1 MEKDATKILIENEM
15 DDLYF
20 GFIEDKTMERGESHR
35 VSLPAFIQDYV
46 KSAVEVSKHNHI
58 PAALTAF
65 NLLGQLCKD
74 KVVIVRG
81 QGREDTRVPVLWLQT
96 SGTGKSEM
104 YNFYGPIVSKVFQIL
119 NEKHNTDF
127 TIFDVTET
135 TDAALIGSMIK
146 EQELVVDED
155 GNSRTVYIDVQTKGA
170 LEGDGMIV
178 YDEFEYSGVFK
189 QSQHKEN
196 VILYLNKLMNSIH
209 GENYIISKKLK
220 DGDEPII
227 CKSQRSPYATS
238 YIPKGLNI
246 VIAEKG
252 VLQRMLIF
260 IWEVPHE
267 IQDEIRTSVLLEVGK
282 EVNRIAPI
290 NKYANGFVK
299 IYETLDE
306 RFKEVN
312 ENPKA
317 VIKYAEN
324 YNDALIREYENMKA
338 YVADSRPE
346 VFEIAGN
353 FITRMNNQLVR
364 MSVLCCIAE
373 APSIK
378 DKSKRYIVN
387 TNHVTQASSLVRQCY
402 KSLVSWLDVALKVQ
416 KETLQDKANIGA
428 FKQSYAELKDDDG
441 WVNKTRLLAEVR
453 KKTAK
458 GSSTVYKWW
467 NKVEEKF
474 EEDRVHKKVYV
485 RLKEEKK

>member
-1 MEKDATKILIENEM
+1 MENVKNIKMENEE
-15 DDLYF
+15 DSVYY
-20 GFIEDKTMERGESHR
+20 GFIEDDNMDRSESHR
-35 VSLPAFIQDYV
+35 VRLPAFIQEYV
-46 KSAVEVSKHNHI
+46 ANAVQVSKYNNI

-104 YNFYGPIVSKVFQIL
+104 YNFFGPISRKTFEIL
-119 NEKHNTDF
+119 NEKHGTNF

-135 TDAALIGSMIK
+135 TDAALIGSMK
-146 EQELVVDED
+146 QEQEVVEDED
-155 GNSRTVYIDVQTKGA
+155 GNTRTVYVDVQTKGA
-170 LEGDGMIV
+170 FEGDGLIV

-196 VILYLNKLMNSIH
+196 IILYLNKLMNSIH
-209 GENYIISKKLK
+209 GENYIIKKKLK
-220 DGDEPII
+220 DGDENII
-227 CKSQRSPYATS
+227 CDSKRSPYATS
-238 YIPKGLNI
+238 YIPKGLTI

-260 IWEVPHE
+260 IWEVPPE
-267 IQDEIRTSVLLEVGK
+267 IQDEIRKSVIMEVGK
-282 EVNRIAPI
+282 EVNRIAPV
-290 NKYANGFVK
+290 NKFANGFVK

-312 ENPKA
+312 ENPKE
-317 VIKYAEN
+317 VVRYSED
-324 YNDALIREYENMKA
+324 YTDALMREYENMKA

-346 VFEIAGN
+346 VFEIANN
-353 FITRMNNQLVR
+353 FITRMNNQIIR

-373 APSIK
+373 APSIS

-387 TNHVTQASSLVRQCY
+387 SNHVLQASSLVRQCY

-416 KETLQDKANIGA
+416 KETLQERANIGA
-428 FKQSYAELKDDDG
+428 FKESYLELKDDDG
-441 WVNKTRLLAEVR
+441 WVNKTMLLAEVR
-453 KKTAK
+453 VKTRK
-458 GSSTVYKWW
+458 GSSTIYKWW
-467 NKVEEKF
+467 RKIEDNF
-474 EEDRVHKKVYV
+474 EENRVHKKVYV
-485 RLKEEKK
+485 KLKEEEK